1 MTLRLP
7 VSAFHRLYLFL
18 KKHAERRSLSEYR
31 IRFDEW
37 VHSGLLALFFSR
49 PNFPSWK
56 ILIRFVTLPKNM
68 MKPEI
73 YYGGDFT
80 LDLSQIKAI
89 KKDYEMKII
98 IFEFKTR
105 AEYGVNP
112 FTEMEEMILVS
123 ETPVSTVPFA
133 SSDLLH
139 AYYDEVVEAWKGY
152 LKENA

>member
-1 MTLRLP
+1 
-7 VSAFHRLYLFL
+7 
-18 KKHAERRSLSEYR
+18 
-31 IRFDEW
+31 
-37 VHSGLLALFFSR
+37 
-49 PNFPSWK
+49 
-56 ILIRFVTLPKNM
+56 

-73 YYGGDFT
+73 YYGGDFSV
-80 LDLSQIKAI
+80 DLSQVKAI
-89 KKDYEMKII
+89 KKDYDTKTI

-112 FTEMEEMILVS
+112 FTEMEEMILVC

-139 AYYDEVVEAWKGY
+139 AYYDEVVVAWKEY